1 MEHQTERNSLSEN
14 KSLVKGKAEAMKS
27 LFAEPSENTTL
38 PVSVDASESLDEL
51 TEGKGSKILRLSLSW
66 APR

>member
-1 MEHQTERNSLSEN
+1 M
-14 KSLVKGKAEAMKS
+14 VKGKAEAMKS
-27 LFAEPSENTTL
+27 LFAEPSENATL

-51 TEGKGSKILRLSLSW
+51 TEGKGSEISGLSLSR